1 MTPGL
6 NPRVDLGC
14 EHPHRASCRHIRL
27 STIGRFPYTG
37 MTGGPARII
46 ASANGC
52 TGLPPNPWSLGGLG
66 QSSQMSL
73 ASVIVANPCRV
84 RSGLAVP
91 LIVIILLSW

>member
-1 MTPGL
+1 MTWRARNG
-6 NPRVDLGC
+6 DLAGAVR
-14 EHPHRASCRHIRL
+14 HRAGRWCRGN
-27 STIGRFPYTG
+27 GRFPYTG